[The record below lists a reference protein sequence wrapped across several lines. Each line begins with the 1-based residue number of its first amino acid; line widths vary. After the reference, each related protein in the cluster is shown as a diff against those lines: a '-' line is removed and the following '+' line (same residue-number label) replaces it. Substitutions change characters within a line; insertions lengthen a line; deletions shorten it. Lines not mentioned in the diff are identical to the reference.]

1 MSEEVKEYIEA
12 MEKMKVFIKE
22 AKKKPYDEKIQK
34 EWGQLV
40 DEVESKTNA
49 LKEADPD
56 LYEKVKGATNDLVET
71 YKEMGLMM
79 INFSFQ
85 EELDNKALKRIFEE
99 L

>member
-22 AKKKPYDEKIQK
+22 TKKKPYDEKIQK

-79 INFSFQ
+79 INAYFQ
-85 EELDNKALKRIFEE
+85 EESDNKALKNIFEK